1 MLDDKL
7 KKQLKSYLK
16 MLKSNVYIGL
26 CLNDSEKSQKL
37 ESFIKDVKGL
47 SDKIKIEDINLSY
60 APAFSLRGE
69 FDHGEIVFAGI
80 PLGHEFESFVLALLQ
95 VGGVSPKISDGDKKR
110 IESIEREK
118 NFETIVSLS
127 CHNCPEV
134 VQAFNIMA
142 ILNKNI
148 NHTMIEGSANQDI
161 VKDRDV
167 MAVPAIYEDG
177 KFLDGGK
184 KNLTSILD
192 LILGK
197 QKRDYSKYQD
207 LDVLVIGSG
216 PASGTAGLY
225 AARKGLKVAIIS
237 DDFGGQVNETLTI
250 ENIPG
255 ILETEGPRYMEEM
268 KNQVKSLDISLIEG
282 VRASSIDK
290 KDSLISVKLEDGG
303 QVSSKSLIIAT
314 GTRWKLLNIPG
325 EDKFKNKGLA
335 FCTHCDGP
343 LFKNKDV
350 AVIGGGNSG
359 IEAAID
365 LAGICRSVTVL
376 EFLPKLNADDIL
388 QEKLKSLD
396 NVHIIT
402 NAQTTEFV
410 GDDKLQGLKYID
422 RNTNEEKSL
431 DFAGVFLQIGQ
442 MPNTEWLKD
451 SIKLNDRGEII
462 VKNDQSTNIE
472 GIFAAGDVTDSLYK
486 QIVIAQGSGASA
498 ALSAF
503 NYLIRK

>member
-16 MLKSNVYIGL
+16 MIKSNVVIGL
-26 CLNDSEKSQKL
+26 CLNESENSKKL
-37 ESFIKDVKGL
+37 ESFIKEVESL
-47 SDKIKIEDINLSY
+47 SDKIKVEKRDLKLS
-60 APAFSLRGE
+60 PSFSLKGE
-69 FDHGEIVFAGI
+69 FDHGDIIFAGV
-80 PLGHEFESFVLALLQ
+80 PLGHEFESFFLALLQ
-95 VGGVSPKISDGDKKR
+95 VGGISPKISDEDKKR
-110 IESIEREK
+110 IESINNTK
-118 NFETIVSLS
+118 NFETIVSLT

-148 NHTMIEGSANQDI
+148 NHTMIEGSSNQDI
-161 VKDRDV
+161 VKSRDV
-167 MAVPAIYEDG
+167 MAVPAIYKDG

-184 KNLTSILD
+184 KSLKNLLD

-197 QKRDYSKYQD
+197 EKKDYSKYQD
-207 LDVLVIGSG
+207 LDVLIVGSG
-216 PASGTAGLY
+216 PASGTSALY
-225 AARKGLKVAIIS
+225 AGRKGLNVAIVS

-250 ENIPG
+250 ENIAG
-255 ILETEGPRYMEEM
+255 ILKTEGPKYMEGM
-268 KNQVKSLDISLIEG
+268 KKQVESLGIPIIEG
-282 VRASSIDK
+282 VRATGIDK
-290 KDSLISVKLEDGG
+290 NDSQISVKLDDGG
-303 QVSSKSLIIAT
+303 EISAKSLVIAT

-343 LFKNKDV
+343 LFKGKDV

-365 LAGICRSVTVL
+365 LAGICKSVTVL
-376 EFLPKLNADDIL
+376 EFLPKLNADKIL
-388 QEKLKSLD
+388 QDKLSKLS
-396 NVHIIT
+396 NVNVIT

-410 GDDKLQGLKYID
+410 GDEKLTGLKFID
-422 RNTNEEKSL
+422 RNTNEEKIL
-431 DFAGVFLQIGQ
+431 EFAGVFLQIGQ
-442 MPNTEWLKD
+442 IPNTEWLKNK
-451 SIKLNDRGEII
+451 IKLNERGEII
-462 VKNDQSTNIE
+462 VKNDQATNIE
-472 GIFAAGDVTDSLYK
+472 GVFAAGDVTDSLYK

>member
-16 MLKSNVYIGL
+16 MIKSNVVIGL
-26 CLNDSEKSQKL
+26 CLNESENSKKL
-37 ESFIKDVKGL
+37 ESFIKEVESL
-47 SDKIKIEDINLSY
+47 SDKIKVEKRDLKLSSS
-60 APAFSLRGE
+60 FSLKGE
-69 FDHGEIVFAGI
+69 FDHGDIIFAGV

-95 VGGVSPKISDGDKKR
+95 VGGISPKISDEDKKR
-110 IESIEREK
+110 IESINNTK
-118 NFETIVSLS
+118 NFETIVSLT

-148 NHTMIEGSANQDI
+148 NHTMIEGSSNQDI
-161 VKDRDV
+161 VKSRDV
-167 MAVPAIYEDG
+167 MAVPAIYKDG

-184 KNLTSILD
+184 KSLKNLLD

-197 QKRDYSKYQD
+197 EKKDYSKYQD
-207 LDVLVIGSG
+207 LDVLIVGSG
-216 PASGTAGLY
+216 PASGTSALY
-225 AARKGLKVAIIS
+225 AGRKGLNVAIVS

-250 ENIPG
+250 ENIAG
-255 ILETEGPRYMEEM
+255 ILKTEGPKYMEGM
-268 KNQVKSLDISLIEG
+268 KKQVESLGIPIIEG
-282 VRASSIDK
+282 VRATGIDK
-290 KDSLISVKLEDGG
+290 NDSQISVKLDDGG
-303 QVSSKSLIIAT
+303 EISAKSLVIAT

-343 LFKNKDV
+343 LFKGKDV

-365 LAGICRSVTVL
+365 LAGICKSVTVL
-376 EFLPKLNADDIL
+376 EFLPKLNADKIL
-388 QEKLKSLD
+388 QDKLSKLS
-396 NVHIIT
+396 NVNVIT

-410 GDDKLQGLKYID
+410 GDEKLTGLKFID
-422 RNTNEEKSL
+422 RNTNEEKIL
-431 DFAGVFLQIGQ
+431 EFAGVFLQIGQ
-442 MPNTEWLKD
+442 IPNTEWLKNK
-451 SIKLNDRGEII
+451 IKLNERGEII
-462 VKNDQSTNIE
+462 VKNDQATNIE
-472 GIFAAGDVTDSLYK
+472 GVFAAGDVTDSLYK